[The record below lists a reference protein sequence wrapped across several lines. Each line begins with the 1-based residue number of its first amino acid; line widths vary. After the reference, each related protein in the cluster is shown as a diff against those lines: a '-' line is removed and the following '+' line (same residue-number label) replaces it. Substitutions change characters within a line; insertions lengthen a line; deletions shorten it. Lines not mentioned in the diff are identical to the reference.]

1 MDYKSARRHMV
12 ESQVRPNDVTDLRLQ
27 TAMETTPRELFVP
40 VELRDQAYVEREIE
54 YSPGRWL
61 LRARDFAKLVA
72 AAAPRADDLVLNAV
86 CGSGY
91 STAILAQLTEMVVS
105 LERDETLAAQAQ
117 ENLTTIGVSNAAVI
131 TGDPVQGAPGQGP
144 YDLIFIGGAIEQR
157 PDKLLLQL
165 KDQGRLATILRKN
178 GVSRGVIYTRSED
191 AFACS
196 EKFDAA
202 TGSVLPGFEA
212 EKTFVF

>member
-12 ESQVRPNDVTDLRLQ
+12 ESQVRPNDITDLKLQ
-27 TAMETTPRELFVP
+27 TAMETTPRELFLP
-40 VELRDQAYVEREIE
+40 VELRDQAYVERELE

-105 LERDETLAAQAQ
+105 LERDEALAAQAQ
-117 ENLTTIGVSNAAVI
+117 ENLTAIGVSNAAVI
-131 TGDPVQGAPGQGP
+131 TGDSVEGAPGQGP
-144 YDLIFIGGAIEQR
+144 YDLIFIDGAIEQR
-157 PDKLLLQL
+157 PEKLLSQL
-165 KDQGRLATILRKN
+165 KNDGRLATMMRKN
-178 GVSRGVIYTRSED
+178 GVSRGVVYKRSDD
-191 AFACS
+191 AFACT

-202 TGSVLPGFEA
+202 TTVVLPGFGA